1 MSSPPTGR
9 SRTEPHLP
17 PRRGLAGAPLR
28 TRVAAGPL
36 LPLPLAAQTLAPRA
50 LRPEGATHA
59 GAARGHTSP
68 TASGAEPGIS
78 RRPRGAWPGPPAPA
92 PGLRP
97 RLSPQGPVRL
107 WRPQPEP
114 LGAVRRA
121 ATPLGSVQWGLSVVV
136 APWWLRPRVARV
148 SRTKAG
154 RPAGPGL
161 RPWGPCSRLLPSP
174 GSEGQEAP
182 RRVLSDLSC
191 HRGRSSRGRGRLA
204 GGPHRCLVAASAS
217 VHSKLGGAW
226 GLPSRPQPLPSPG
239 RPQARWA
246 AVARGHRAPPCLL

>member
-1 MSSPPTGR
+1 M
-9 SRTEPHLP
+9 
-17 PRRGLAGAPLR
+17 
-28 TRVAAGPL
+28 
-36 LPLPLAAQTLAPRA
+36 
-50 LRPEGATHA
+50 
-59 GAARGHTSP
+59 
-68 TASGAEPGIS
+68 
-78 RRPRGAWPGPPAPA
+78 
-92 PGLRP
+92 
-97 RLSPQGPVRL
+97 RL

-148 SRTKAG
+148 SRTEAG

-161 RPWGPCSRLLPSP
+161 RPWGLCSRLLPSP

-204 GGPHRCLVAASAS
+204 GGPHRVWWLPLRRSTASWGGPGGCRPGHSHRRLPGVPRHAGLPWHAVTGRHPVSSDQEPRPQGHPGGHGHGVLLPSLAVGSKASGSAS
-217 VHSKLGGAW
+217 SPALKLTLSTRW
-226 GLPSRPQPLPSPG
+226 GPVVSQLVVVTWDIYSVPI
-239 RPQARWA
+239 
-246 AVARGHRAPPCLL
+246 CTFKY

>member
-1 MSSPPTGR
+1 M
-9 SRTEPHLP
+9 
-17 PRRGLAGAPLR
+17 
-28 TRVAAGPL
+28 
-36 LPLPLAAQTLAPRA
+36 
-50 LRPEGATHA
+50 RP
-59 GAARGHTSP
+59 
-68 TASGAEPGIS
+68 
-78 RRPRGAWPGPPAPA
+78 
-92 PGLRP
+92 
-97 RLSPQGPVRL
+97 

-136 APWWLRPRVARV
+136 APWWLRPRAARV
-148 SRTKAG
+148 SRTEAG

-191 HRGRSSRGRGRLA
+191 RRGRSSRGCGRLA

-217 VHSKLGGAW
+217 VHSKLGG
-226 GLPSRPQPLPSPG
+226 GLGAAVPATATAVSRVSPG
-239 RPQARWA
+239 TPGGRGTQSQGATLSPLTRNPDLRDALVATGTGSFCRAWQSGPKPRALPPPQ
-246 AVARGHRAPPCLL
+246 L